1 MPSRE
6 LQRYVKKLAA
16 RWILSTPHTFLA
28 KFEERDMIP
37 LESIKKKSFPPPMAS
52 MAWDDAMG
60 GQRVEL
66 VGLENEQWNGL
77 RGRALCRKGA
87 KRSEDSRILV
97 LLDNGTEAFVKRGN
111 LRNLMPE
118 RVVVRSLREEI
129 VDDMAS
135 QSKASPAKEKSKDV
149 KSKEEKVNESIMSLE
164 GMPAVCMSEDAV
176 KSIVERTK
184 RSLYG
189 LQDASGNVWVIDTK
203 QDILIGRSANCGV
216 VLNEKDCKSVS
227 GYHCIIRYDVK
238 SDVFK
243 FKDISSKGSTINSV
257 PIRWRQVTLNS
268 GDLIQIG
275 GEKTGV
281 SFMFKFFSAEVQ
293 SIAKLLEGRS
303 DHQPEKVHACNALDT
318 ACSDPTASLL
328 QTASL
333 RHSYDQDSLKQRHT
347 RFIVCLA
354 FFNLSFPH
362 GSGGVQENALVL
374 YEERGP
380 QRRRHPAV
388 HRASSEISSACH
400 TEESSSSSI
409 HGSSRDFPVSRPRHP
424 QSHRAYERDDT
435 SSHESWT
442 DWSSAAEEELPHNN
456 HQLMLSSRGREV
468 VRRETAVVRREGTAD
483 RPRQV
488 ERHGR
493 SGEVRELH
501 RARASEV
508 VARSRSGAGEHVA
521 QTRHN
526 DRAMEH
532 LPTTQPQA
540 IHTMQAKA
548 NPMKL
553 NLERIQKSSKTNDA
567 VLRQDL
573 SELYRYKNRE
583 KVEAQKRQA
592 DIEDLKKISQKCN
605 ATIDEYDE
613 RIALGRELAKKYGS
627 HVSNPASLLLQ
638 EHRCCISHSSAFDL
652 FLNQSEEA
660 LKAFCAVWSMLAVK
674 EKNEEKC
681 GSALAKAA
689 LETCLFTLDVHKLS
703 RQKTKFIPWSSQ
715 NMTKWIFPHTL
726 TSGAD
731 LSTHLISELALGVAE
746 RVGHGLS
753 FFLPLTSF

>member
-1 MPSRE
+1 
-6 LQRYVKKLAA
+6 
-16 RWILSTPHTFLA
+16 
-28 KFEERDMIP
+28 
-37 LESIKKKSFPPPMAS
+37 
-52 MAWDDAMG
+52 
-60 GQRVEL
+60 
-66 VGLENEQWNGL
+66 
-77 RGRALCRKGA
+77 
-87 KRSEDSRILV
+87 
-97 LLDNGTEAFVKRGN
+97 
-111 LRNLMPE
+111 
-118 RVVVRSLREEI
+118 
-129 VDDMAS
+129 
-135 QSKASPAKEKSKDV
+135 
-149 KSKEEKVNESIMSLE
+149 
-164 GMPAVCMSEDAV
+164 
-176 KSIVERTK
+176 
-184 RSLYG
+184 
-189 LQDASGNVWVIDTK
+189 
-203 QDILIGRSANCGV
+203 
-216 VLNEKDCKSVS
+216 LNEKDCKSVS

-303 DHQPEKVHACNALDT
+303 DHQPEK
-318 ACSDPTASLL
+318 
-328 QTASL
+328 TASL

-347 RFIVCLA
+347 
-354 FFNLSFPH
+354 
-362 GSGGVQENALVL
+362 SGGVQENALVL

-456 HQLMLSSRGREV
+456 HQLMLSSRGRE
-468 VRRETAVVRREGTAD
+468 VVRREGTAD

-638 EHRCCISHSSAFDL
+638 EHR
-652 FLNQSEEA
+652 
-660 LKAFCAVWSMLAVK
+660 
-674 EKNEEKC
+674 
-681 GSALAKAA
+681 AKK
-689 LETCLFTLDVHKLS
+689 H
-703 RQKTKFIPWSSQ
+703 
-715 NMTKWIFPHTL
+715 
-726 TSGAD
+726 
-731 LSTHLISELALGVAE
+731 
-746 RVGHGLS
+746 
-753 FFLPLTSF
+753 